1 MWPHRGCPNCHL
13 PVIFWFGTVVG
24 EHGAARIRRESRAK
38 RQTSDIPHPA
48 PRILFMSDADINSPV
63 RSPLRRLTGVQ
74 IVGTG
79 SYVPEK
85 VVTNEALASLGCD
98 ADWIIQRTGIRER
111 RHAPPEISTGDMAVE
126 AAERC
131 IASADIDRARIDL
144 LIVATLSPDYL
155 LPATSSAIT
164 DRLKLNCAAMDVSA
178 ACAGFM
184 YALITG
190 MQYVSTGCSNTALVI
205 GADTNSRVMNP
216 ADKKTY
222 PLFGDGAGAVLI
234 TKGSAEQGLLSY
246 TLGADGSG
254 EQLLVRPAGGSRA
267 PLNGCKPGSD
277 WFVKM
282 DGRPVFKWAVRLL
295 DDSSRQVLHAAGYKT
310 SDVGLWIFHQANI
323 RILDAASDA
332 LAIDRAKVETHLDRY
347 GNTSAGS
354 VPIALDE
361 ALRGGRF
368 KSGDLLLMCG
378 FGGGLS
384 WGTALMR
391 W

>member
-1 MWPHRGCPNCHL
+1 
-13 PVIFWFGTVVG
+13 
-24 EHGAARIRRESRAK
+24 
-38 RQTSDIPHPA
+38 
-48 PRILFMSDADINSPV
+48 V

-79 SYVPEK
+79 SYVPDR

-111 RHAPPEISTGDMAVE
+111 RHAPPEISTSDMAV
-126 AAERC
+126 AAAQRC
-131 IASADIDRARIDL
+131 IEASGLDRSDIDL
-144 LIVATLSPDYL
+144 LVLATLSPDYL
-155 LPATSSAIT
+155 LPATAAAVQA
-164 DRLKLNCAAMDVSA
+164 RLGLNCAAMDVSA

-184 YALITG
+184 YALVTG
-190 MQYVSTGCSNTALVI
+190 MQFVATGSSKLALVI

-216 ADKKTY
+216 EDKKTY
-222 PLFGDGAGAVLI
+222 PLFGDGGGAVLLSQ
-234 TKGSAEQGLLSY
+234 GSKEQGLVSY
-246 TLGADGSG
+246 TLGADGCG
-254 EQLLVRPAGGSRA
+254 EQILIRPAGGSRT
-267 PLNGCKPGSD
+267 PLNGRAPDAAD
-277 WFVKM
+277 WFVRM
-282 DGRPVFKWAVRLL
+282 EGRPVFKWAVRLL
-295 DDSSRQVLHAAGYKT
+295 DDSSRQVLDAARCKT
-310 SDVGLWIFHQANI
+310 SDVKLWLFHQANI

-332 LAIDRAKVETHLDRY
+332 LGIDRDKVETHIDRY

-361 ALRGGRF
+361 ALRAGRF
-368 KSGDLLLMCG
+368 GRGDLLLMCG

>member
-1 MWPHRGCPNCHL
+1 
-13 PVIFWFGTVVG
+13 
-24 EHGAARIRRESRAK
+24 
-38 RQTSDIPHPA
+38 
-48 PRILFMSDADINSPV
+48 MSDDILQSPA

-74 IVGTG
+74 ILGTG
-79 SYVPEK
+79 SYVPEQ

-111 RHAPPEISTGDMAVE
+111 RHAPPEISTSDMAVA

-131 IASADIDRARIDL
+131 LKTAGVDRSEIDL
-144 LIVATLSPDYL
+144 VVLATLSPDYL
-155 LPATSSAIT
+155 LPATAT
-164 DRLKLNCAAMDVSA
+164 AVQDRLGLNCAAMDLSA

-184 YALITG
+184 YALVTG
-190 MQYVSTGCSNTALVI
+190 MQFVATGTSKLALVI
-205 GADTNSRVMNP
+205 GADTNSRVMDP
-216 ADKKTY
+216 ADKKTF
-222 PLFGDGAGAVLI
+222 PLFGDGAGAVLLA
-234 TKGSAEQGLLSY
+234 KGGADQGLVSY

-254 EQLLVRPAGGSRA
+254 TQLLIRPAGGSRV
-267 PLNGCKPGSD
+267 PLNGCGVIPSD

-295 DDSSRQVLHAAGYKT
+295 HDSSQQVLEAAGLKT
-310 SDVGLWIFHQANI
+310 SDVNLWLFHQANI
-323 RILDAASDA
+323 RILDAAADA
-332 LAIDRAKVETHLDRY
+332 LAIDRNKIETHIDRY

-361 ALRGGRF
+361 ALRAGRF
-368 KSGDLLLMCG
+368 TRGDLLLMCG

>member
-1 MWPHRGCPNCHL
+1 
-13 PVIFWFGTVVG
+13 
-24 EHGAARIRRESRAK
+24 
-38 RQTSDIPHPA
+38 
-48 PRILFMSDADINSPV
+48 MSDAEVLTPT

-79 SYVPEK
+79 SFVPDN

-111 RHAPPEISTGDMAVE
+111 RHAPPEISTSDMAVT
-126 AAERC
+126 AAQRC
-131 IASADIDRARIDL
+131 IQAARVARDQIDL
-144 LIVATLSPDYL
+144 IVLGTLSPDYL
-155 LPATSSAIT
+155 LPATAT
-164 DRLKLNCAAMDVSA
+164 AVQNRLGLNCAAMDVSA

-184 YALITG
+184 YALVTG
-190 MQYVSTGCSNTALVI
+190 MQFVATGSSNLALVI

-216 ADKKTY
+216 DDKKTY
-222 PLFGDGAGAVLI
+222 PLFGDGAGAVLV
-234 TKGSAEQGLLSY
+234 TKGGKEQGLLTY

-254 EQLLVRPAGGSRA
+254 EQLLVRPAGGSRL
-267 PLNGCKPGSD
+267 PLDPCHRNGSE

-282 DGRPVFKWAVRLL
+282 NGRPVFKWAVRLL
-295 DDSSRQVLHAAGYKT
+295 EDSSRQVLDAAGVKT
-310 SDVGLWIFHQANI
+310 SDVALWLFHQANI
-323 RILDAASDA
+323 RILEAATEA
-332 LAIDRAKVETHLDRY
+332 LKIDRRRIETHIDRY

-361 ALRGGRF
+361 AYRAGRF
-368 KSGDLLLMCG
+368 GRDDLLLLCG

>member
-1 MWPHRGCPNCHL
+1 MADEL
-13 PVIFWFGTVVG
+13 QIV
-24 EHGAARIRRESRAK
+24 AK
-38 RQTSDIPHPA
+38 
-48 PRILFMSDADINSPV
+48 

-79 SYVPEK
+79 SFLPDN

-98 ADWIIQRTGIRER
+98 AEWIIQRTGIRER
-111 RHAPPEISTGDMAVE
+111 RHAPPEMCTSDMAVE

-131 IASADIDRARIDL
+131 IASADIDRRDIDML
-144 LIVATLSPDYL
+144 VLGTLSPDYL
-155 LPATSSAIT
+155 LPATAT
-164 DRLKLNCAAMDVSA
+164 TVQDRLGLNCAAMDVSA

-184 YALITG
+184 YAMVTG
-190 MQYVSTGCSNTALVI
+190 MQFVATGASKCALVI

-222 PLFGDGAGAVLI
+222 PLFGDGAGAVLV
-234 TKGSAEQGLLSY
+234 TKGSSEQGLLSY

-254 EQLLVRPAGGSRA
+254 DRLLVRPVGGTRE
-267 PLNGCKPGSD
+267 PLDPNGGGGD
-277 WFVKM
+277 LFVKM

-295 DDSSRQVLHAAGYKT
+295 EDSSLQVLEAGGYGIH
-310 SDVGLWIFHQANI
+310 DVGLWVFHQANI
-323 RILDAASDA
+323 RILDAATDA
-332 LAIDRAKVETHLDRY
+332 LGIDRTKVVTHLDRY

-361 ALRGGRF
+361 SLRAGRF
-368 KSGDLLLMCG
+368 GRGDLLLMCG

-384 WGTALMR
+384 SGTALMR